1 MIQQKVELQ
10 EKENELQK
18 NQSLLEQANNAIND
32 LKKQLQE
39 EIRLKDHALAGKFTF
54 LSIMKVLLLKYHNEL
69 NDNLDLSNLEDQ
81 LNRSVDEN
89 SRLKKSVER
98 ARDDGRRNREKIAVD
113 FEHTENRLNDS
124 LRENDRKI

>member
-54 LSIMKVLLLKYHNEL
+54 LSIMKVFII
-69 NDNLDLSNLEDQ
+69 
-81 LNRSVDEN
+81 
-89 SRLKKSVER
+89 
-98 ARDDGRRNREKIAVD
+98 KI
-113 FEHTENRLNDS
+113 S
-124 LRENDRKI
+124 